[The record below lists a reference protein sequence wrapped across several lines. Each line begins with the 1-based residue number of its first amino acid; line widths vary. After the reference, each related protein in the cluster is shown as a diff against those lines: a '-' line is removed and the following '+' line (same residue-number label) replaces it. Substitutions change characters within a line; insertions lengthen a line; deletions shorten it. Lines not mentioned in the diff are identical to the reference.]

1 MPFYFLT
8 IENLENNLD
17 LLIDLVL
24 ENDDEQA
31 FRIKRDAILGGFR
44 QSLYSQ
50 NSDISSIVS
59 HQFSKKYTYGTN
71 YLDEMGGNG
80 SQAIWKAS
88 KFYVPNPF
96 TTFATYAN
104 HWVYEM
110 VRISICPFSPTFIG
124 IVIKN
129 KDLIPTLQ
137 HSDKTM
143 NGYVLTNIHQHEE
156 RISSELMNFIHM
168 LELAIM
174 SLSKKEA
181 FVAIHLNA
189 LFGKEKISI
198 RKLAELMKTTTRQI
212 FNISKRVNKKIQ
224 MKILELISS

>member
-8 IENLENNLD
+8 VKNLERSLD
-17 LLIDLVL
+17 VLIELVL

-31 FRIKRDAILGGFR
+31 FKDKRDAVFDTLR
-44 QSLYSQ
+44 VYLYSQ
-50 NSDISSIVS
+50 NSEISSIVS
-59 HQFSKKYTYGTN
+59 HQFSKKFTYGTN

-80 SQAIWKAS
+80 TQAIWKAS

-110 VRISICPFSPTFIG
+110 VRISICPFSPTFIET
-124 IVIKN
+124 VIKN

-137 HSDKTM
+137 HSDNTM
-143 NGYVLTNIHQHEE
+143 NGYVMTNCEPHGE

-198 RKLAELMKTTTRQI
+198 RKLAEAMKTTARQI
-212 FNISKRVNKKIQ
+212 FNISKKVNRKLQ
-224 MKILELISS
+224 LKILEMYNL